1 MNSDTVEEN
10 KNNTHSKISELECD
24 QVVKKMPGFGGLKT
38 VICSSVKSS
47 INRIVE
53 KMKAAIQ
60 DRVENAVSKG
70 MKGVLDNIKF
80 DFKPHPKYIIK
91 GTTDIIKG
99 TTEGGR
105 RKYHSRKTKQKNS
118 KRKTQKGGFG
128 DSLASAIS
136 MVASARRI
144 EKYLNRAIYNAN
156 KNDFNGAIEHD
167 KVTETLLDKIGDA
180 TKDETNKKLKNEEYK
195 TNMEFKKILAKMI
208 ILEPKTGNV
217 V

>member
-1 MNSDTVEEN
+1 MNSVTVEEN
-10 KNNTHSKISELECD
+10 KNNTDTKTSELDCD
-24 QVVKKMPGFGGLKT
+24 QVVKKMPMGFGGLKT

-47 INRIVE
+47 IKRIVE
-53 KMKAAIQ
+53 KMEDAIQ
-60 DRVENAVSKG
+60 DRVKNAVSKG
-70 MKGVLDNIKF
+70 MKDVLENIVF

-91 GTTDIIKG
+91 ETTG
-99 TTEGGR
+99 GGR

-156 KNDFNGAIEHD
+156 KNDFNGAIEH
-167 KVTETLLDKIGDA
+167 KKITETLLEKIGNE
-180 TKDETNKKLKNEEYK
+180 TKNKTNDNLTQEIYNG
-195 TNMEFKKILAKMI
+195 NMEFKKILAKMI